1 VHVFSLPA
9 KHIKLIDLANVGSL
23 SPGFIGAGTIRVL
36 DVSQRCDVDND
47 GQVDQEPIML
57 YAVVV
62 NRGTGPGDVTEVY
75 EGISLRPYE

>member
-9 KHIKLIDLANVGSL
+9 KHIKLIDLANVGSVI
-23 SPGFIGAGTIRVL
+23 PGFVGAGTIRVL
-36 DVSQRCDVDND
+36 DVTQLCDVDND

-62 NRGTGPGDVTEVY
+62 NEGAGPGDITQVY
-75 EGISLRPYE
+75 EGISVR